1 MKTSPGWSSATFQRA
16 GASQRGYELAAN
28 KSSVDGA
35 EIFVLHV
42 ACEKTG
48 ISAVKLSL
56 KHGLSPSS
64 KDKEGRISLRISVG
78 KLANPWKFARRVY
91 DHVGPSYDGTI
102 VNVLLEVGSQAPISD
117 VGRLNYSLWEADG
130 EDDLLKGHTGTDTLK
145 GQPQYNPF
153 EEDTQR
159 A

>member
-1 MKTSPGWSSATFQRA
+1 
-16 GASQRGYELAAN
+16 
-28 KSSVDGA
+28 VDGA

-56 KHGLSPSS
+56 KHGMSPSS
-64 KDKEGRISLRISVG
+64 KDKDGGTSLRISVG

-91 DHVGPSYDGTI
+91 DHVGPSYYGTI
-102 VNVLLEVGSQAPISD
+102 VNVLLAVGSQTPISD
-117 VGRLNYSLWEADG
+117 VGRLNYSLWEDDG
-130 EDDLLKGHTGTDTLK
+130 RDDLLKGHTETDILK

-153 EEDTQR
+153 AGDIQR
-159 A
+159 T